1 MVNKEENY
9 NTALEMLL
17 VNNAL
22 IFPFLL
28 FLRTSNRYL
37 NGVFLLLGRP
47 AGVGLWE
54 LLVSY
59 KHIYDEC
66 RFLFK
71 VNELVYGDFMRFELY
86 QNQCVSP
93 EVIFY

>member
-28 FLRTSNRYL
+28 YLRTSNRYL
-37 NGVFLLLGRP
+37 NGFFWLLGRP

-59 KHIYDEC
+59 KHMMNAGF
-66 RFLFK
+66 FLK
-71 VNELVYGDFMRFELY
+71 SMN
-86 QNQCVSP
+86 
-93 EVIFY
+93 

>member
-28 FLRTSNRYL
+28 FLRTSNRYR
-37 NGVFLLLGRP
+37 NGVHLLLGRP

-54 LLVSY
+54 LLESY
-59 KHIYDEC
+59 EGL
-66 RFLFK
+66 FLKMMNYFSFF
-71 VNELVYGDFMRFELY
+71 VLNCI
-86 QNQCVSP
+86 NQCVLP
-93 EVIFY
+93 EVNFQ

>member
-28 FLRTSNRYL
+28 FLRTSNRYR
-37 NGVFLLLGRP
+37 NGVHFLLGRP

-54 LLVSY
+54 LLESY
-59 KHIYDEC
+59 E
-66 RFLFK
+66 
-71 VNELVYGDFMRFELY
+71 GLY
-86 QNQCVSP
+86 LKMMNYFS
-93 EVIFY
+93 FFF